1 MITDPILLGLAGRL
15 ILLDVMRSVHPR
27 ERWITPSISKIERS
41 THPLTDL
48 IGGPVGDAGAAF
60 KHFDGDEAERVSAA
74 TQKLII
80 VVIYSLTAINYNC
93 TTRAFVPYTRT
104 SCSASQMVLHEGVR
118 QGAKP

>member
-1 MITDPILLGLAGRL
+1 MITDPFYSVWPAAL

-48 IGGPVGDAGAAF
+48 IAGPVGDAGAAF
-60 KHFDGDEAERVSAA
+60 KHFDGDEAERLSAA

-80 VVIYSLTAINYNC
+80 LVIYSLTAINYNGPNKAY
-93 TTRAFVPYTRT
+93 RLGH
-104 SCSASQMVLHEGVR
+104 SESQKDR
-118 QGAKP
+118 K